1 MNGLIGKKIG
11 MTSIF
16 DASGK
21 NIACTVIEAQ
31 SNIVTQVKSVE
42 TDGYD
47 AIQLSYGEAKPK
59 NTSKA
64 LKGHFEKAGTTPKQ
78 EVVEFRDCA
87 LTKALGEEVNIGDI
101 FNEGDKVS
109 AIGTSKGK
117 GFMGVV
123 KRHNFNGVGQ
133 ATHGQH
139 NRLRAPGS
147 VGASAWPSRV
157 FKGVRMAGRVGNER
171 VKTKNLKIVKL
182 LPEMNII
189 LIQGAVPGHKG
200 SYVIIEK

>member
-87 LTKALGEEVNIGDI
+87 LAKALGEEVSIGDI

-117 GFMGVV
+117 GFRCV
-123 KRHNFNGVGQ
+123 
-133 ATHGQH
+133 
-139 NRLRAPGS
+139 
-147 VGASAWPSRV
+147 
-157 FKGVRMAGRVGNER
+157 
-171 VKTKNLKIVKL
+171 
-182 LPEMNII
+182 
-189 LIQGAVPGHKG
+189 
-200 SYVIIEK
+200 